1 MRGERQRFPSF
12 CPNSCDFPPV
22 LNFLHFVLSPPES
35 SVLYTGSYDSVLV
48 GLSIAVAIFAS
59 YASLLVAQH
68 VSTTTTATTRRLWLA
83 VGGLC
88 LGTGIWAMHFVGML
102 AFNLPCSSNYDATI
116 TFLSTIPGILAST
129 LALKIISRRAL
140 SSTQLATGG
149 LLIGAGIG
157 AMHYAGMAA
166 MRLNGLIRYDIKLF
180 SLSILV
186 AIVLATLALWIRFR
200 LQSLPARWNAMVSIV
215 SAVVMGLAV
224 SGMHYTAMAAAYF
237 IRDDGSSIIDSGISP
252 TFLAAIVLASTG
264 VIIVVTIV
272 ATYVGKPSLLT
283 LGRSYKL
290 IGLLIVGWGG
300 LAWLSADY
308 YYSHLAGKLYQQ
320 EMQLAGQQAENV
332 SNNINESLQLLK
344 GVSLVVSRDED
355 TRLVL
360 RRFGT
365 GVAPSALAYAE
376 RKRRWTQDATLG
388 ALNDS
393 LDIAAANLGADN
405 IFVLNA
411 AGDCIAAANAGKP
424 GSPVGSNFADRVYF
438 PLARAGQRGHQYA
451 VGRTTNI
458 PGLFYST
465 PVFEKGHFLGV
476 VVVKRDITHLANWII
491 QANAFI
497 ADANGV
503 IVLAPDKQFEF
514 RTMPN
519 ASVAKLSAEKRLL
532 QYKRS
537 VLEPL
542 AIRPWGNA
550 RYPSAM
556 LVGESRLP
564 MVLAS
569 RNLPEDAI
577 AIYVPRP
584 LGELV
589 RIGTEKY
596 WLFILLAVAGGMLI
610 VTASAVVLYLRESQQ
625 AEVDLRVAATAFEAQ
640 EGMVITDAGHVIL
653 RVNRAFTDITGYA
666 PEDAIGKNMSLLKS
680 GRHGADFYAAMRDSI
695 RRNGSWRGE
704 IWNQRKN
711 GEIFPEWLTITA
723 VKGGAGDVT
732 HYVGTL
738 TDITARKAAED
749 EIQQLAFYDLLTR
762 LPNRRLLIDR
772 LQQALVSSSRS
783 RLIGALLFIDLDN
796 FKTLND
802 TLGHDIGDLLLQK
815 VAKRLREC
823 VREGD
828 TVSRL
833 GGDEFVVMLE
843 DLGEIPEE
851 AATLAETVGEKIL
864 AALNQPYLLAGHEH
878 RSTPSIGVTLFT
890 DHRETVDDL
899 LKRADLAMYQAKAAG
914 RNTLRFFDPDMQAA
928 VTARAAMEADLRHGL
943 QKNEFFLHYQP
954 QVDDHGHMFGAE
966 ALLRWQH
973 PRRGLVSPAD
983 FIPLAE
989 ETGLILPIGHWVL
1002 NTACAQ
1008 LVAWEARPE
1017 LAHLTLAVNVSA
1029 RQFRH
1034 GDFVEQVL
1042 AVLDHTGANPQK
1054 LKLELTESLLLDDVE
1069 DIIAKMTALKA
1080 HGVGF
1085 SLDDFGTGYSS
1096 LSYLKRLPLDQLKI
1110 DQSFVRDVLSDPN
1123 DAAIA
1128 RTIVALAQSLRLDV
1142 IAEGVETQEQR
1153 DFLERNG
1160 CLAYQGYLF
1169 SRPLPLEAFEQFQ
1182 SVTDVSPARTAVS

>member
-1 MRGERQRFPSF
+1 VT
-12 CPNSCDFPPV
+12 PPPPQV
-22 LNFLHFVLSPPES
+22 LDFLHLVLSPPES
-35 SVLYTGSYDSVLV
+35 SVLYQGNYDPVLV
-48 GLSIAVAIFAS
+48 ILSIAVAIFAS
-59 YASLLVAQH
+59 YASLLVSQH
-68 VSTTTTATTRRLWLA
+68 VSSTTTATTRRMWIA

-88 LGTGIWAMHFVGML
+88 LGIGIWAMHFVGML
-102 AFNLPCSSNYDATI
+102 AFNLPCSSSYDAAI
-116 TFLSTIPGILAST
+116 TFLSTIPAILAST
-129 LALKIISRRAL
+129 LAIKIISRREL
-140 SSTQLATGG
+140 SHTQLATGG

-200 LQSLPARWNAMVSIV
+200 LRSGRVGTVWLCPRGQSRRGHNTLQAGMTIL

-252 TFLAAIVLASTG
+252 TFLAAIVLASTS
-264 VIIVVTIV
+264 VIVVVTIV
-272 ATYVGKPSLLT
+272 ASYVGKPNLLT
-283 LGRSYKL
+283 FGRSYKL

-308 YYSHLAGKLYQQ
+308 YYSRLAGNLYQQ
-320 EMQLAGQQAENV
+320 EVQLARQQAENV
-332 SNNINESLQLLK
+332 SSNIDASLQLLK
-344 GVSLVVSRDED
+344 GVSLVVSRDEGA
-355 TRLVL
+355 RQVL
-360 RRFGT
+360 RRFGADA
-365 GVAPSALAYAE
+365 APSALAYAE
-376 RKRRWTQDATLG
+376 RKQRWTRDETLG

-411 AGDCIAAANAGKP
+411 AGDCIAAANVDKP

-458 PGLFYST
+458 PGLFYTS
-465 PVFEKGHFLGV
+465 PVFEKGRFLGV
-476 VVVKRDITHLANWII
+476 VVVKRDITHLAIWIN

-503 IVLAPDKQFEF
+503 IVLAPDKKFEF
-514 RTMPN
+514 RTLPN
-519 ASVAKLSAEKRLL
+519 ASVAQMSVEKRLL

-542 AIRPWGNA
+542 ATRPWGDA

-556 LVGESRLP
+556 LVGGSNLP
-564 MVLAS
+564 IILAS
-569 RNLPEDAI
+569 KSLPEDAI
-577 AIYVPRP
+577 SIYVPRS
-584 LGELV
+584 LAELA
-589 RIGTEKY
+589 RLGTEKY
-596 WLFILLAVAGGMLI
+596 WLFLLLAVAGGMLI
-610 VTASAVVLYLRESQQ
+610 VAASAVVLYLRESQQ
-625 AEVDLRVAATAFEAQ
+625 ADADLRISATAFEAQ
-640 EGMVITDAGHVIL
+640 EGMVITDTEHVIL
-653 RVNRAFTDITGYA
+653 RINRAFTVITGYA
-666 PEDAIGKNMSLLKS
+666 SEDAIGKKISLLKS
-680 GRHGADFYAAMRDSI
+680 GRHGPTFYAAMWNDI
-695 RRNGSWRGE
+695 LKNGSWQGE
-704 IWNQRKN
+704 IWNRRKN
-711 GEIFPEWLTITA
+711 GEIFPEWLSITA
-723 VKGGAGDVT
+723 VKGGAGNVT
-732 HYVGTL
+732 HYVGTM

-749 EIQQLAFYDLLTR
+749 EIQQLAFYDPLTR

-783 RLIGALLFIDLDN
+783 GLIGALLFIDLDN

-815 VAKRLREC
+815 VAERLTEC

-843 DLGEIPEE
+843 DLGVSPEE

-864 AALNQPYLLAGHEH
+864 VTLNQVYQLAGHEH

-890 DHRETVDDL
+890 DQRETVDEL

-943 QKNEFFLHYQP
+943 ENREFFLHYQP
-954 QVDDHGHMFGAE
+954 QVDGHGHMFGAE
-966 ALLRWQH
+966 ALVRWQH
-973 PRRGLVSPAD
+973 PRRGPVSPAE

-989 ETGLILPIGHWVL
+989 ETGLILPIGDWVL
-1002 NTACAQ
+1002 NTACTQ
-1008 LVAWEARPE
+1008 LVAWGTRPE
-1017 LAHLTLAVNVSA
+1017 RAHLTLAVNVSA

-1034 GDFVEQVL
+1034 PDFVEQVL
-1042 AVLDHTGANPQK
+1042 AVLHQTGANPQK

-1110 DQSFVRDVLSDPN
+1110 DQSFVRDVLTDPD

-1142 IAEGVETQEQR
+1142 IAEGVETEEQR

-1160 CLAYQGYLF
+1160 CHAYQGYLF

-1182 SVTDVSPARTAVS
+1182 NRG